1 VKRFSILLG
10 LMLLAATNSWAGD
23 ISVDHAWAR
32 ASAGNNGAGAVFLT
46 LQNNSKDADNVLS
59 ASTPVAK
66 VAELHTHSDMNGVMT
81 MRKVES
87 ISING
92 GQTIELK
99 PGGLHIMLFSMQK
112 QLQEGDDFPVT
123 LTFEKSP
130 PVTVTVK
137 VAGVASMS
145 GHNHMEEHH
154 HMGEGSH

>member
-1 VKRFSILLG
+1 
-10 LMLLAATNSWAGD
+10 
-23 ISVDHAWAR
+23 
-32 ASAGNNGAGAVFLT
+32 VFLT
-46 LQNNSKDADNVLS
+46 IQNGSKDADKLVS

-66 VAELHTHSDMNGVMT
+66 VAELHTHADMNGVMT

-87 ISING
+87 IALNG
-92 GQTIELK
+92 GQMVELK

-112 QLQEGDDFPVT
+112 QLQEGDEFPMT
-123 LTFEKSP
+123 LTFEKSA
-130 PVTVTVK
+130 PVTVTVT